1 MDHFNSVLKHKTSFV
16 SQRSVLR
23 VGMFIVRFI
32 IPLAT
37 ARIKTQRLTA
47 ISSKQ
52 ESTTSRYVV
61 CCRCIRENSF
71 LSVLIVADIGPLGGP
86 KSRELSRTMKASLVG
101 YPTMA
106 RLKEAICDGRMYQT
120 RHLLESGVD
129 VNFLD
134 EQGLTPLMRAA
145 QLPDEKSRTRH
156 NLLKLLLQYG
166 ANVNI
171 VDQKGR
177 HVLSRACID
186 EKVDIVRLL
195 SNVANQDVDLNLRD
209 FEGNTPLMHSVR
221 AGNAALVKFL
231 VDELNKFQVDIDI
244 RNHEDRTPYLEAKR
258 LGYEECAVILLKE
271 GNASPNIQV
280 NPFLD
285 FMPLKDEAALRGR
298 VRGVEDSKY
307 RISSFDEKKHLNPR
321 EIQKKKIP
329 TKKNANFYDEKSVTY
344 HEKILKRKTTS
355 PRRISSATLAKDADA
370 KCKGPEKLRPT
381 RRRKLA
387 WHGRYMTEPIS
398 HTEEENAKENEL
410 ITTESGEAT
419 GGVES
424 VTGVRSPQQDK
435 TSFMEK
441 QGLTTSSRQEMT
453 SLNDTISSIEITR
466 ADKHR
471 QSPKITPKLHANSA
485 SSVGRKLTESR
496 PELAMTRKHLRS
508 HSLVTIKSKDAM
520 DDNFSWYSHFSV
532 YNSPSVAFLTKI
544 MTIYA
549 EQMSPE
555 SSFRFGVNPEK
566 TTKKPDEAMVPKIS
580 VAGTETGDDLR
591 SEGDRSPPLRS
602 SLSSRNSSPAGS
614 VSNPRRFQ
622 SAVTRTVASY
632 LTGPKR
638 SLSTLKVQ
646 DVDF

>member
-1 MDHFNSVLKHKTSFV
+1 M
-16 SQRSVLR
+16 LR
-23 VGMFIVRFI
+23 VGMFFVRFI

-37 ARIKTQRLTA
+37 VRLKTQRLIAASFT
-47 ISSKQ
+47 Q
-52 ESTTSRYVV
+52 ESTTSRYTV
-61 CCRCIRENSF
+61 CCHCIREKSF
-71 LSVLIVADIGPLGGP
+71 QSVLIVAYIGLLGVP
-86 KSRELSRTMKASLVG
+86 KSRELPRTMKASLVN
-101 YPTMA
+101 PTMA

-186 EKVDIVRLL
+186 EKDDIVRLL
-195 SNVANQDVDLNLRD
+195 CNVANQDVDLNLRD

-231 VDELNKFQVDIDI
+231 VDELNKFQVDIDV
-244 RNHEDRTPYLEAKR
+244 RNDEDRTPYLEAKR
-258 LGYEECAVILLKE
+258 LGYEECAAILLKE

-285 FMPLKDEAALRGR
+285 FMLLKDEASWRGR
-298 VRGVEDSKY
+298 VRGVEESKY
-307 RISSFDEKKHLNPR
+307 RINSSDAAKKKFNPR
-321 EIQKKKIP
+321 DIQKKKTP

-355 PRRISSATLAKDADA
+355 PRRITSANLAKDDA
-370 KCKGPEKLRPT
+370 KGAEKLRPT

-387 WHGRYMTEPIS
+387 WHARYMTEPIS
-398 HTEEENAKENEL
+398 HKEEITKENEL
-410 ITTESGEAT
+410 IKT
-419 GGVES
+419 GSVETAGDVDS
-424 VTGVRSPQQDK
+424 VIGVRSSLQAK
-435 TSFMEK
+435 ASFIEK
-441 QGLTTSSRQEMT
+441 QETASSRLET
-453 SLNDTISSIEITR
+453 TLVNDTISSLEFTR
-466 ADKHR
+466 AEKHR

-485 SSVGRKLTESR
+485 SVDRKLTESR
-496 PELAMTRKHLRS
+496 PELSMARKHLRS
-508 HSLVTIKSKDAM
+508 HSLVNIKSKDAM

-532 YNSPSVAFLTKI
+532 YNSPSVSFLTKI

-549 EQMSPE
+549 EQMSPD

-566 TTKKPDEAMVPKIS
+566 MTKKPDEPMVPKIS
-580 VAGTETGDDLR
+580 VAATETGDDLR
-591 SEGDRSPPLRS
+591 SEGDRSSPLRS
-602 SLSSRNSSPAGS
+602 SLSSRNNSPTGS
-614 VSNPRRFQ
+614 VSSRRFQ

>member
-1 MDHFNSVLKHKTSFV
+1 M
-16 SQRSVLR
+16 
-23 VGMFIVRFI
+23 
-32 IPLAT
+32 
-37 ARIKTQRLTA
+37 
-47 ISSKQ
+47 
-52 ESTTSRYVV
+52 E
-61 CCRCIRENSF
+61 
-71 LSVLIVADIGPLGGP
+71 
-86 KSRELSRTMKASLVG
+86 KSRELSRTMKASLVN
-101 YPTMA
+101 PTMA

-186 EKVDIVRLL
+186 EKDDIVRLL
-195 SNVANQDVDLNLRD
+195 CNVANQDVDLNLRD

-231 VDELNKFQVDIDI
+231 VDELNKFQVDIDV

-258 LGYEECAVILLKE
+258 LGYEECAAILLKE
-271 GNASPNIQV
+271 GHASPNIQV

-285 FMPLKDEAALRGR
+285 FVPLKDEASWQGR
-298 VRGVEDSKY
+298 VRGVEEYKY
-307 RISSFDEKKHLNPR
+307 RIKSSDAAKKHPNPR
-321 EIQKKKIP
+321 DIQKKKTP
-329 TKKNANFYDEKSVTY
+329 TKKAANFYDEKSVTY

-355 PRRISSATLAKDADA
+355 PRKLSSANLAKGDTE
-370 KCKGPEKLRPT
+370 GSEKLRPT

-387 WHGRYMTEPIS
+387 WHARHMTESIS
-398 HTEEENAKENEL
+398 RNEEEIAKENDL
-410 ITTESGEAT
+410 NATESGQSGEAT
-419 GGVES
+419 GEVDS
-424 VTGVRSPQQDK
+424 VIGVRPSSQAKAISMDK
-435 TSFMEK
+435 QEI
-441 QGLTTSSRQEMT
+441 TSSRLEMT
-453 SLNDTISSIEITR
+453 PVNDTISSVEFTR
-466 ADKHR
+466 TEKHR
-471 QSPKITPKLHANSA
+471 QSPKITPKLPANSTT
-485 SSVGRKLTESR
+485 VGRKLTESR
-496 PELAMTRKHLRS
+496 PELTMARKHLRS
-508 HSLVTIKSKDAM
+508 RSLISIKSKDAM
-520 DDNFSWYSHFSV
+520 DDNCSWYSHFSV

-544 MTIYA
+544 MSIYA

-566 TTKKPDEAMVPKIS
+566 TKKADESMVPKIS
-580 VAGTETGDDLR
+580 VAATETADDLR
-591 SEGDRSPPLRS
+591 SEGDRSSPLRS
-602 SLSSRNSSPAGS
+602 SLSSRNNSPTGS
-614 VSNPRRFQ
+614 VSNRKFQ

-646 DVDF
+646 DLDF

>member
-1 MDHFNSVLKHKTSFV
+1 MP
-16 SQRSVLR
+16 Q
-23 VGMFIVRFI
+23 
-32 IPLAT
+32 
-37 ARIKTQRLTA
+37 
-47 ISSKQ
+47 
-52 ESTTSRYVV
+52 
-61 CCRCIRENSF
+61 
-71 LSVLIVADIGPLGGP
+71 
-86 KSRELSRTMKASLVG
+86 SRELSRTMRASLVG

-186 EKVDIVRLL
+186 EKDDIVRLL
-195 SNVANQDVDLNLRD
+195 CNVANQDVDLNLRD

-221 AGNAALVKFL
+221 AGNPILVKFL

-244 RNHEDRTPYLEAKR
+244 RNQEDRTPYLEAKR
-258 LGYEECAVILLKE
+258 LGYEECAAILLKE

-298 VRGVEDSKY
+298 VRGVEESKY
-307 RISSFDEKKHLNPR
+307 RITSSDAKKHLNPR
-321 EIQKKKIP
+321 EIQKKIP
-329 TKKNANFYDEKSVTY
+329 AKKNANLYDEKSVTY

-370 KCKGPEKLRPT
+370 KGPEKLRPT

-387 WHGRYMTEPIS
+387 WHARYMTEPIS
-398 HTEEENAKENEL
+398 HTEEENAKGNEL
-410 ITTESGEAT
+410 IKTEPGEAT
-419 GGVES
+419 GDVES
-424 VTGVRSPQQDK
+424 VTGVDVRSSLQDK
-435 TSFMEK
+435 ASFTVEK
-441 QGLTTSSRQEMT
+441 QELTTSSRQEMT
-453 SLNDTISSIEITR
+453 PLNDTISTLVTR

-485 SSVGRKLTESR
+485 SSVGRKFTESR
-496 PELAMTRKHLRS
+496 PEFSMARKHLRT
-508 HSLVTIKSKDAM
+508 HSLVNIKAKDAM

-566 TTKKPDEAMVPKIS
+566 TTKKPDEPMVPKIS
-580 VAGTETGDDLR
+580 VAGSETGDDLR
-591 SEGDRSPPLRS
+591 SEGDRSSPLRS
-602 SLSSRNSSPAGS
+602 SLSSRNNSPTVS
-614 VSNPRRFQ
+614 VSNRRFQ

>member
-1 MDHFNSVLKHKTSFV
+1 MS
-16 SQRSVLR
+16 
-23 VGMFIVRFI
+23 
-32 IPLAT
+32 
-37 ARIKTQRLTA
+37 
-47 ISSKQ
+47 
-52 ESTTSRYVV
+52 
-61 CCRCIRENSF
+61 
-71 LSVLIVADIGPLGGP
+71 
-86 KSRELSRTMKASLVG
+86 KSRELSRTMKASLVN
-101 YPTMA
+101 PTMA

-166 ANVNI
+166 SNVNI

-186 EKVDIVRLL
+186 EKDDIVKLL
-195 SNVANQDVDLNLRD
+195 CSVANQDVDLNLRD
-209 FEGNTPLMHSVR
+209 YEGNTPLMHSVR
-221 AGNAALVKFL
+221 TGNAALVKFL
-231 VDELNKFQVDIDI
+231 VDELNKFQVDIDV

-258 LGYEECAVILLKE
+258 LAYEECAAILLKE

-285 FMPLKDEAALRGR
+285 FMPLKDEASWRGR

-307 RISSFDEKKHLNPR
+307 RINSSHAAQKHFNPR
-321 EIQKKKIP
+321 DIQKKKAP
-329 TKKNANFYDEKSVTY
+329 TKKTVNFYDEKAVTH

-355 PRRISSATLAKDADA
+355 PRRISSVNLAKDDA
-370 KCKGPEKLRPT
+370 KSTEKLRPT

-387 WHGRYMTEPIS
+387 WHARYMTEPIS
-398 HTEEENAKENEL
+398 QEIKKENEL
-410 ITTESGEAT
+410 ITTESGET
-419 GGVES
+419 IGDVDS
-424 VTGVRSPQQDK
+424 VIGVRSPLQTKASQ
-435 TSFMEK
+435 FMAK
-441 QGLTTSSRQEMT
+441 QETTSSRLET
-453 SLNDTISSIEITR
+453 ALVNDTISSVEFTR
-466 ADKHR
+466 AEKHR
-471 QSPKITPKLHANSA
+471 QSPKITPKLHANSTSA
-485 SSVGRKLTESR
+485 GRKLTESR
-496 PELAMTRKHLRS
+496 PELSMARKHLRS
-508 HSLVTIKSKDAM
+508 HSLVNIKTKDAM

-566 TTKKPDEAMVPKIS
+566 TTKNPDDPMVPKIS
-580 VAGTETGDDLR
+580 VAATETGDDLR
-591 SEGDRSPPLRS
+591 SEGDRSSPLRS
-602 SLSSRNSSPAGS
+602 SLSSRNNSPTGS
-614 VSNPRRFQ
+614 VSSRRFQ
-622 SAVTRTVASY
+622 SAVARTVASY

>member
-1 MDHFNSVLKHKTSFV
+1 MRQNH
-16 SQRSVLR
+16 
-23 VGMFIVRFI
+23 
-32 IPLAT
+32 
-37 ARIKTQRLTA
+37 
-47 ISSKQ
+47 
-52 ESTTSRYVV
+52 
-61 CCRCIRENSF
+61 ENF
-71 LSVLIVADIGPLGGP
+71 
-86 KSRELSRTMKASLVG
+86 SRTMKASLVV

-145 QLPDEKSRTRH
+145 QLPDEKSRTRQ

-177 HVLSRACID
+177 HVLARACID
-186 EKVDIVRLL
+186 EKDDIVRLL
-195 SNVANQDVDLNLRD
+195 CNVANQDVDLNLRD
-209 FEGNTPLMHSVR
+209 FEGNTPLMHCVR
-221 AGNAALVKFL
+221 AGNAALLKFL
-231 VDELNKFQVDIDI
+231 VDELNKFQVDIDV

-258 LGYEECAVILLKE
+258 LGYQECAAILLKE

-285 FMPLKDEAALRGR
+285 FMPLKDEATLRGR
-298 VRGVEDSKY
+298 VRGVEESKY
-307 RISSFDEKKHLNPR
+307 RINSSDAKRHLNPR
-321 EIQKKKIP
+321 EIQKKKNP
-329 TKKNANFYDEKSVTY
+329 TKKKANFYDEKSVTY

-355 PRRISSATLAKDADA
+355 PRRISSVTSAKDDT
-370 KCKGPEKLRPT
+370 KGPEKLRPT

-387 WHGRYMTEPIS
+387 WHARYMAEPVS
-398 HTEEENAKENEL
+398 NKEENTKENEL
-410 ITTESGEAT
+410 ITIESGEAT
-419 GGVES
+419 GDVES
-424 VTGVRSPQQDK
+424 VTGLRSSLQDK
-435 TSFMEK
+435 ASFTEK
-441 QGLTTSSRQEMT
+441 QPLTTSSRQEIT
-453 SLNDTISSIEITR
+453 PLNDTISGLEFTR

-471 QSPKITPKLHANSA
+471 QSPKITPKLLANSA

-496 PELAMTRKHLRS
+496 PELSMARKHSRS
-508 HSLVTIKSKDAM
+508 HSLVNINSKDAM

-566 TTKKPDEAMVPKIS
+566 TAKKTDEPMVPKIS
-580 VAGTETGDDLR
+580 VAATETGDDLR
-591 SEGDRSPPLRS
+591 SEGDRSSPLRS
-602 SLSSRNSSPAGS
+602 SLSSRNSSPTGS
-614 VSNPRRFQ
+614 VSNRRFQ

>member
-1 MDHFNSVLKHKTSFV
+1 MDNTKVNSRIIYARKKGITIRCLLPLYPREVVPKC
-16 SQRSVLR
+16 
-23 VGMFIVRFI
+23 FIV
-32 IPLAT
+32 A
-37 ARIKTQRLTA
+37 
-47 ISSKQ
+47 
-52 ESTTSRYVV
+52 Y
-61 CCRCIRENSF
+61 
-71 LSVLIVADIGPLGGP
+71 IGLLGVG
-86 KSRELSRTMKASLVG
+86 KSRELSLTMKASLVN
-101 YPTMA
+101 PTMA

-129 VNFLD
+129 VNFMD

-186 EKVDIVRLL
+186 EKDDIVRLL
-195 SNVANQDVDLNLRD
+195 CNVANQDVDLNLRD

-231 VDELNKFQVDIDI
+231 VDELNKFQVDIDV

-258 LGYEECAVILLKE
+258 LGHEECAAILLKE

-285 FMPLKDEAALRGR
+285 FMPLKDEASWSGW
-298 VRGVEDSKY
+298 VRGVEESKY
-307 RISSFDEKKHLNPR
+307 DINSSDAAKKHPNPR
-321 EIQKKKIP
+321 DLQKKKTH
-329 TKKNANFYDEKSVTY
+329 TKKTANFYGEKSVAH

-355 PRRISSATLAKDADA
+355 PRRISSVNLAKEDA
-370 KCKGPEKLRPT
+370 KGAEKLRPT
-381 RRRKLA
+381 RTRKLA
-387 WHGRYMTEPIS
+387 WHARHMARPIS
-398 HTEEENAKENEL
+398 HKEEIARIENEL
-410 ITTESGEAT
+410 ITTESGQSGEAT
-419 GGVES
+419 ADVDSEI
-424 VTGVRSPQQDK
+424 GVRSSPQLSK
-435 TSFMEK
+435 ASFMEK
-441 QGLTTSSRQEMT
+441 QKTASSRLET
-453 SLNDTISSIEITR
+453 TPLNDTISSVEFTR
-466 ADKHR
+466 AEKHR
-471 QSPKITPKLHANSA
+471 QSPKITPKLNVNST
-485 SSVGRKLTESR
+485 SVGRKLTASR
-496 PELAMTRKHLRS
+496 PELSMTRQNLRS
-508 HSLVTIKSKDAM
+508 HPSVNTKSKDEM

-532 YNSPSVAFLTKI
+532 YNSSSVAFLTKI
-544 MTIYA
+544 MSIYA

-566 TTKKPDEAMVPKIS
+566 LAKKADESMVPKIS
-580 VAGTETGDDLR
+580 VAATETGDELR
-591 SEGDRSPPLRS
+591 SEGDRSSPGLRS
-602 SLSSRNSSPAGS
+602 ALSSRNNSPTGS
-614 VSNPRRFQ
+614 VSSRRFQ

-646 DVDF
+646 DLDF

>member
-1 MDHFNSVLKHKTSFV
+1 MRQNH
-16 SQRSVLR
+16 
-23 VGMFIVRFI
+23 
-32 IPLAT
+32 
-37 ARIKTQRLTA
+37 
-47 ISSKQ
+47 
-52 ESTTSRYVV
+52 
-61 CCRCIRENSF
+61 ENF
-71 LSVLIVADIGPLGGP
+71 
-86 KSRELSRTMKASLVG
+86 SRTMKASLVV

-145 QLPDEKSRTRH
+145 QLPDEKSRTRQ

-177 HVLSRACID
+177 HVLARACID
-186 EKVDIVRLL
+186 EKDDIVRLL
-195 SNVANQDVDLNLRD
+195 CNVANQDVDLNLRD
-209 FEGNTPLMHSVR
+209 FEGNTPLMHCVR
-221 AGNAALVKFL
+221 TGNAALLKFL
-231 VDELNKFQVDIDI
+231 VDELNKFQVDIDV

-258 LGYEECAVILLKE
+258 LGYQECAAILLKE

-285 FMPLKDEAALRGR
+285 FMPLKDEATLRGR
-298 VRGVEDSKY
+298 VRGVEESKY
-307 RISSFDEKKHLNPR
+307 RINSSDAKRHLNPR
-321 EIQKKKIP
+321 EIQKKKNP
-329 TKKNANFYDEKSVTY
+329 TKKNGNFYDEKSVTY

-355 PRRISSATLAKDADA
+355 PRRISSATSAKDDT
-370 KCKGPEKLRPT
+370 KGPEKLRPT

-387 WHGRYMTEPIS
+387 WHARYMAEPIS
-398 HTEEENAKENEL
+398 HKEENTKENNEL
-410 ITTESGEAT
+410 ITTESGDAT
-419 GGVES
+419 GDVES
-424 VTGVRSPQQDK
+424 VTGLRSSLQDK
-435 TSFMEK
+435 ASSMEK
-441 QGLTTSSRQEMT
+441 QQLTASSRQEMT
-453 SLNDTISSIEITR
+453 PLSDTISSLEFTR

-471 QSPKITPKLHANSA
+471 QSPKITPKLLANSA

-496 PELAMTRKHLRS
+496 PELSMARKHSRS
-508 HSLVTIKSKDAM
+508 HSLLNINSKDAM

-555 SSFRFGVNPEK
+555 SSFRFGANPEK
-566 TTKKPDEAMVPKIS
+566 TTKKTDEPMVPKIS
-580 VAGTETGDDLR
+580 VAATETGDDLR
-591 SEGDRSPPLRS
+591 SEGDRSSPLRS
-602 SLSSRNSSPAGS
+602 SLSSRNSSPTGS
-614 VSNPRRFQ
+614 VSNRRFQ

>member
-1 MDHFNSVLKHKTSFV
+1 
-16 SQRSVLR
+16 
-23 VGMFIVRFI
+23 
-32 IPLAT
+32 
-37 ARIKTQRLTA
+37 
-47 ISSKQ
+47 
-52 ESTTSRYVV
+52 
-61 CCRCIRENSF
+61 
-71 LSVLIVADIGPLGGP
+71 
-86 KSRELSRTMKASLVG
+86 MKASLVS
-101 YPTMA
+101 PTMA

-186 EKVDIVRLL
+186 EKDDIVRLL
-195 SNVANQDVDLNLRD
+195 CNVANQDVDLNLRD

-231 VDELNKFQVDIDI
+231 VDELNKFQVDIDV

-258 LGYEECAVILLKE
+258 LGYEECAAILLKE

-285 FMPLKDEAALRGR
+285 FMPLKDEASWGGR
-298 VRGVEDSKY
+298 VRGVEENKY
-307 RISSFDEKKHLNPR
+307 RIISSDAKKHLNPR
-321 EIQKKKIP
+321 DIQKKKTP
-329 TKKNANFYDEKSVTY
+329 TKKNSIFHDEKSVTY

-355 PRRISSATLAKDADA
+355 PRRISSANLAKDDA
-370 KCKGPEKLRPT
+370 KGNEKLRPT

-387 WHGRYMTEPIS
+387 WHARYMTEPIS
-398 HTEEENAKENEL
+398 HREEITNDNEL
-410 ITTESGEAT
+410 ITTESEEVIGD
-419 GGVES
+419 VES
-424 VTGVRSPQQDK
+424 VIGVRSSLQAK
-435 TSFMEK
+435 ASFTEK
-441 QGLTTSSRQEMT
+441 QETTSSRLET
-453 SLNDTISSIEITR
+453 TLVNDTISRIELTR
-466 ADKHR
+466 AEKHR

-485 SSVGRKLTESR
+485 SVGRKLTESR
-496 PELAMTRKHLRS
+496 PELSMARKHLRS
-508 HSLVTIKSKDAM
+508 HSLVNIKSKDAM
-520 DDNFSWYSHFSV
+520 DDNFSWYSHFSI
-532 YNSPSVAFLTKI
+532 YNSPSVSFLTKI

-549 EQMSPE
+549 EQMSPD
-555 SSFRFGVNPEK
+555 SSFRLGV
-566 TTKKPDEAMVPKIS
+566 TTKKPDESMVPKIS
-580 VAGTETGDDLR
+580 SETGDDLR
-591 SEGDRSPPLRS
+591 SEGDRSSPLRS
-602 SLSSRNSSPAGS
+602 SLSSRNNSPTGS
-614 VSNPRRFQ
+614 GSTRRFQ
-622 SAVTRTVASY
+622 TAVTRTVASY

-646 DVDF
+646 DLDY

>member
-1 MDHFNSVLKHKTSFV
+1 
-16 SQRSVLR
+16 
-23 VGMFIVRFI
+23 
-32 IPLAT
+32 
-37 ARIKTQRLTA
+37 
-47 ISSKQ
+47 
-52 ESTTSRYVV
+52 
-61 CCRCIRENSF
+61 
-71 LSVLIVADIGPLGGP
+71 
-86 KSRELSRTMKASLVG
+86 MKASLVN
-101 YPTMA
+101 PTMA

-145 QLPDEKSRTRH
+145 QLPDEKARTRH

-186 EKVDIVRLL
+186 EKDDIVRLL
-195 SNVANQDVDLNLRD
+195 CNVANQDVDLNLRD

-221 AGNAALVKFL
+221 AGNAALVKFF
-231 VDELNKFQVDIDI
+231 VDELNKFQVEMDV

-258 LGYEECAVILLKE
+258 LGYEECAAILLKE

-285 FMPLKDEAALRGR
+285 FMPLKDESSWRGR
-298 VRGVEDSKY
+298 VRGVEESRYK
-307 RISSFDEKKHLNPR
+307 INSSDAKKHLNPR
-321 EIQKKKIP
+321 DIQKKKTP
-329 TKKNANFYDEKSVTY
+329 TKKNSNFYDEKSMTY

-355 PRRISSATLAKDADA
+355 PRRISSANLAKDDA
-370 KCKGPEKLRPT
+370 KLSTEKLRPT

-387 WHGRYMTEPIS
+387 WHARYMTEPIS
-398 HTEEENAKENEL
+398 HSEEITKENEL
-410 ITTESGEAT
+410 ITTKSEEAT
-419 GGVES
+419 GDVET
-424 VTGVRSPQQDK
+424 VIGVRSSLQAK
-435 TSFMEK
+435 SSFMEK
-441 QGLTTSSRQEMT
+441 QETTSLRLET
-453 SLNDTISSIEITR
+453 TPVNDTISSPELTR
-466 ADKHR
+466 AEKHR
-471 QSPKITPKLHANSA
+471 QSPKITPKLHAKSA
-485 SSVGRKLTESR
+485 SVGRKLTESR
-496 PELAMTRKHLRS
+496 PELSMARKHLRS
-508 HSLVTIKSKDAM
+508 HSLVKIKSRDSM

-549 EQMSPE
+549 EQMSSD

-580 VAGTETGDDLR
+580 VATSETGDDLR
-591 SEGDRSPPLRS
+591 SEGDRSSPLRS
-602 SLSSRNSSPAGS
+602 SLSSRNNSPTGS
-614 VSNPRRFQ
+614 VSSRRFQ
-622 SAVTRTVASY
+622 SAVTRTVASN

>member
-1 MDHFNSVLKHKTSFV
+1 MRQNH
-16 SQRSVLR
+16 
-23 VGMFIVRFI
+23 
-32 IPLAT
+32 
-37 ARIKTQRLTA
+37 
-47 ISSKQ
+47 
-52 ESTTSRYVV
+52 
-61 CCRCIRENSF
+61 ENF
-71 LSVLIVADIGPLGGP
+71 
-86 KSRELSRTMKASLVG
+86 SRTMKASLVV

-120 RHLLESGVD
+120 RHLLENGVD

-134 EQGLTPLMRAA
+134 EEGLTPLMRAA
-145 QLPDEKSRTRH
+145 QLPDEKSRTRQ

-177 HVLSRACID
+177 HVLARACID
-186 EKVDIVRLL
+186 VKDDIVRLL
-195 SNVANQDVDLNLRD
+195 CNVANQDVDLNLRD

-231 VDELNKFQVDIDI
+231 VDELNKFQVDIDV

-258 LGYEECAVILLKE
+258 LGYQECAAILLKE

-298 VRGVEDSKY
+298 VRGVEESKY
-307 RISSFDEKKHLNPR
+307 RINSSDAKRHLNPR
-321 EIQKKKIP
+321 EKQKKKNP
-329 TKKNANFYDEKSVTY
+329 TKKNANFFDEKSVTY

-355 PRRISSATLAKDADA
+355 PRRISSATLAQDDA
-370 KCKGPEKLRPT
+370 KGPEKLRPA

-387 WHGRYMTEPIS
+387 WHARYMAEPIS
-398 HTEEENAKENEL
+398 HKEENAKENEL
-410 ITTESGEAT
+410 ISKELGEAT
-419 GGVES
+419 GEVES
-424 VTGVRSPQQDK
+424 VTGLRSSLQDK
-435 TSFMEK
+435 ACFMEK
-441 QGLTTSSRQEMT
+441 QQLATSSRQEMT
-453 SLNDTISSIEITR
+453 PLNNTISNLEFTR
-466 ADKHR
+466 ADRHR
-471 QSPKITPKLHANSA
+471 HSPKITPKLLANST
-485 SSVGRKLTESR
+485 SFGRKLTESR
-496 PELAMTRKHLRS
+496 PELSMARKHSRS
-508 HSLVTIKSKDAM
+508 HSLVNIKSKDAM

-566 TTKKPDEAMVPKIS
+566 TTKKPDEPMVPKIS
-580 VAGTETGDDLR
+580 VAATETGDDLR
-591 SEGDRSPPLRS
+591 SEGDRSSPLRS
-602 SLSSRNSSPAGS
+602 SLSSRNSSPTGS
-614 VSNPRRFQ
+614 VSNRRFQ
-622 SAVTRTVASY
+622 SAVTRTVTSY

>member
-1 MDHFNSVLKHKTSFV
+1 MRQNH
-16 SQRSVLR
+16 
-23 VGMFIVRFI
+23 
-32 IPLAT
+32 
-37 ARIKTQRLTA
+37 
-47 ISSKQ
+47 
-52 ESTTSRYVV
+52 
-61 CCRCIRENSF
+61 ENF
-71 LSVLIVADIGPLGGP
+71 
-86 KSRELSRTMKASLVG
+86 SRTMKASLVV

-145 QLPDEKSRTRH
+145 QLPDEKSRTRQ

-177 HVLSRACID
+177 HVLARACID
-186 EKVDIVRLL
+186 EKDDIVRLL
-195 SNVANQDVDLNLRD
+195 CNVANQDVDLNLRD
-209 FEGNTPLMHSVR
+209 FEGNTPLMHCVR
-221 AGNAALVKFL
+221 AGNAALLKFL
-231 VDELNKFQVDIDI
+231 VDELNKFQVDIDV

-258 LGYEECAVILLKE
+258 LGYQECAAILLKE

-285 FMPLKDEAALRGR
+285 FMPLKDEATLRGR
-298 VRGVEDSKY
+298 VRGVEESKY
-307 RISSFDEKKHLNPR
+307 RINSSDAKTHLNPR
-321 EIQKKKIP
+321 EIQKKKNP
-329 TKKNANFYDEKSVTY
+329 TKKKANLYDEKSVTY

-355 PRRISSATLAKDADA
+355 PRRISSATSAKDDT
-370 KCKGPEKLRPT
+370 KGPEKLRPT

-387 WHGRYMTEPIS
+387 WHARYMAEPVS
-398 HTEEENAKENEL
+398 NKEENTKENEL
-410 ITTESGEAT
+410 ITIESGEAK
-419 GGVES
+419 GDVES
-424 VTGVRSPQQDK
+424 VTGLRSSLQDK
-435 TSFMEK
+435 ASFTEK
-441 QGLTTSSRQEMT
+441 QQLTTSSRQEMT
-453 SLNDTISSIEITR
+453 PVNDTISSLEFTR

-471 QSPKITPKLHANSA
+471 QSPKITPKLLANSA

-496 PELAMTRKHLRS
+496 PELSMARKHSRS
-508 HSLVTIKSKDAM
+508 HSLVNINSKDAM

-544 MTIYA
+544 MTMYA

-566 TTKKPDEAMVPKIS
+566 TAKKTDEPMVPKIS
-580 VAGTETGDDLR
+580 VAATETGDDLR
-591 SEGDRSPPLRS
+591 SEGDRSSPLRS
-602 SLSSRNSSPAGS
+602 SLSSRNSSPTGS
-614 VSNPRRFQ
+614 VSNRRFQ